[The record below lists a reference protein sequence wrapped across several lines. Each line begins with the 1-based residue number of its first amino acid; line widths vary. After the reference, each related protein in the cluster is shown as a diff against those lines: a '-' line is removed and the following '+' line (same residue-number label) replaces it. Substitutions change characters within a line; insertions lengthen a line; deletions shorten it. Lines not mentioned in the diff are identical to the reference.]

1 MPTLFVTSSGTG
13 IGKTFVTTQLVRE
26 LRAADVRVRA
36 LKPVASGFDVAELAA
51 TDTGLL
57 LAAQGLELTDANVA
71 ATSPWRFAAPLS
83 ADMAAA
89 REGRTIDFDAL
100 VAFSRASDADVT
112 LVEGI
117 GGVMAP
123 LDASHTVLDWIAA
136 LGAPALLVVGS
147 YLGTLSHT
155 FTAAAALAQRGVEL
169 AGVVVSESPE
179 QPVAAEETAAVLARF
194 LAPMRVIVAPRG
206 SPGPPIWPRVCPRG
220 WHSAPQL
227 VG

>member
-1 MPTLFVTSSGTG
+1 MTTLFVTSSGTG

-26 LRAADVRVRA
+26 LRAAGMRVRA
-36 LKPVASGFDVAELAA
+36 LKPVASGFDAAELA
-51 TDTGLL
+51 TSDTGLL
-57 LAAQGLELTDANVA
+57 LAAQGLELSDANVA

-100 VAFSRASDADVT
+100 VAFSRAAGADVT

-147 YLGTLSHT
+147 YLGTLSHSL
-155 FTAAAALAQRGVEL
+155 TAAAALAQRGVEL
-169 AGVVVSESPE
+169 AGVVVSESAE

-194 LAPMRVIVAPRG
+194 CAPMPVTVLPRG
-206 SPGPPIWPRVCPRG
+206 SPRQLWPLLAPRM
-220 WHSAPQL
+220 S
-227 VG
+227 